1 MNDMSPFQ
9 QPAKNIAS
17 QVTVIVNTG
26 ARKADDNAVV
36 RQLAE
41 IFTAKGVEADIQLA
55 RSGAEIAEL
64 ARRAAKA
71 ESSVVVAAGGDG
83 TINAVASE
91 LIGSGKILGVLPL
104 GTLNHFAKDLGV
116 PLDLGSAVDL
126 IAQQSV
132 AQIDIGEV
140 NGRYFLNNSGLGLY
154 PRIVHEREQQQ
165 SQGRSKWLAFFS
177 ALLII
182 IHRYPL
188 LRVRLS
194 TDAGELRRR
203 TPMVFVGNNEYEL
216 QGLKMGSR
224 RFLNRGK
231 LFLYVTR
238 EMSRWRLFK
247 IGLAALFGKLS
258 DVTDLEAMSVREV
271 SVQARRRRL
280 RVALD
285 GEVAVMRLPL
295 RYRIHPAALRVIVPA
310 GNEEAGR

>member
-1 MNDMSPFQ
+1 M
-9 QPAKNIAS
+9 AS
-17 QVTVIVNTG
+17 HVTLIVNAG
-26 ARKADDNAVV
+26 ARKADDAAVV

-41 IFTAKGVEADIQLA
+41 IFSAKGVKADIQLA
-55 RSGAEIAEL
+55 RSGGEIAQL

-116 PLDLGSAVDL
+116 PLELESAVDL
-126 IAQQSV
+126 IAKQRF

-165 SQGRSKWLAFFS
+165 AQGRSKWLAFFS

-188 LRVRLS
+188 LTVRLS
-194 TDAGELRRR
+194 TDTGELRRR

-216 QGLKMGSR
+216 QGLNMGSR

-258 DVTDLEAMSVREV
+258 GVTDLDAISVREV

-310 GNEEAGR
+310 GNEESGR

>member
-1 MNDMSPFQ
+1 M
-9 QPAKNIAS
+9 AS
-17 QVTVIVNTG
+17 RVSVIVNAG
-26 ARKADDNAVV
+26 ARKADDTAVN

-41 IFTAKGVEADIQLA
+41 IFTAAGLKADIQLA
-55 RSGAEIAEL
+55 RSGAEIVEL

-91 LIGSGKILGVLPL
+91 LVGSGKILGVLPL
-104 GTLNHFAKDLGV
+104 GTLNHLAKDLGM
-116 PLDLGSAVDL
+116 PLDLESAVDV
-126 IAQQSV
+126 IAQQTL
-132 AQIDIGEV
+132 AQIDIAEV

-165 SQGRSKWLAFFS
+165 AQGRSKWLAFFS

-188 LRVRLS
+188 LTVRLN
-194 TDAGELRRR
+194 TGARELRRR

-216 QGLKMGSR
+216 QGLNMGSR
-224 RFLNRGK
+224 RSLNRGT

-247 IGLAALFGKLS
+247 IGLAALFGRLS
-258 DVTDLEAMSVREV
+258 KTTDFDAMSVREV

-285 GEVAVMRLPL
+285 GEVVVMRLPL

-310 GNEEAGR
+310 GLEESGR

>member
-1 MNDMSPFQ
+1 M
-9 QPAKNIAS
+9 AS
-17 QVTVIVNTG
+17 DLIVIVNAG
-26 ARKADDNAVV
+26 ARKADDAAVH

-41 IFTAKGVEADIQLA
+41 MFIGKGVRADVQLA
-55 RSGAEIAEL
+55 RNGAEIAEL
-64 ARRAAKA
+64 ARRAVKT
-71 ESSVVVAAGGDG
+71 ETSVVVAAGGDG

-91 LIGSGKILGVLPL
+91 LVGSNKILGILPL
-104 GTLNHFAKDLGV
+104 GTLNHLAKDLGM
-116 PLDLGSAVDL
+116 PLEIEAAVDV
-126 IAQQSV
+126 ITQQRL

-154 PRIVHEREQQQ
+154 PGIVHEREQQQ
-165 SQGRSKWLAFFS
+165 AQGRSKWLAFFS

-188 LRVRLS
+188 LTVRLS
-194 TDAGELRRR
+194 TEARELRRR

-216 QGLKMGSR
+216 QGLNMGSR

-238 EMSRWRLFK
+238 EMSRWRLLK
-247 IGLAALFGKLS
+247 IGLAALFGRLG
-258 DVTDLEAMSVREV
+258 DTRDFDAISVREV

-285 GEVAVMRLPL
+285 GEVVVMRLPL
-295 RYRIHPAALRVIVPA
+295 RYCIHPAALRVIVPA
-310 GNEEAGR
+310 VQKESGR

>member
-1 MNDMSPFQ
+1 MAADL
-9 QPAKNIAS
+9 
-17 QVTVIVNTG
+17 TVIVNAG
-26 ARKADDNAVV
+26 ARKADDTAVH

-41 IFTAKGVEADIQLA
+41 MFTAKGLEADIQLA
-55 RSGAEIAEL
+55 RSGAEIVEL

-91 LIGSGKILGVLPL
+91 LVGSNKILGVLPL
-104 GTLNHFAKDLGV
+104 GTLNHLAKDLGM
-116 PLDLGSAVDL
+116 PLDVESAVGVL
-126 IAQQSV
+126 AQQSL

-154 PRIVHEREQQQ
+154 PGIVHEREQQQ
-165 SQGRSKWLAFFS
+165 AQGRSKWLAFFS

-188 LRVRLS
+188 LTVRLN
-194 TDAGELRRR
+194 TEGGELRRR

-216 QGLKMGSR
+216 QGLNMGSR

-247 IGLAALFGKLS
+247 IGLAALFGRLS
-258 DVTDLEAMSVREV
+258 DAHDFDAVSVKEI

-285 GEVAVMRLPL
+285 GEVVVMRLPL

-310 GNEEAGR
+310 DKDESGR